1 MSFSN
6 TSYGFNVTTGF
17 CYYDGGTWPATQA
30 LIAFVVTNIIAHA
43 ATIRLPAGANRSS
56 IMLRI
61 LAAIVQPVTAGDVAF
76 RALWRWATRWRNPR
90 RLITAFGGDK
100 LEDAATAGALAISIP
115 LTFAPLLVGRWEMVD
130 NSRKI
135 TVLGN
140 RKYFGSPDGKRQL
153 PFKPV
158 ATYPRYIPFIVPS
171 DTVFQPRLAAI
182 RIPPSSSALS
192 HIIAIGQA
200 GLSARQLYLN
210 YGYSITAQGL
220 SSPYLVVIPYMLMS
234 MVNFVANTLVSNF
247 RRVTIIPMKT
257 RKVTQI
263 NEVYI
268 VNCQQPNCEGKTKC
282 EKAHNIKHQPRVLS
296 IKQVDRTTS
305 KHASKVSEH
314 EIEEIGL
321 LYKRFI

>member
-1 MSFSN
+1 MSFDN
-6 TSYGFNVTTGF
+6 ASYTFNGTGF

-43 ATIRLPAGANRSS
+43 ATIRLPAGANRPS

-115 LTFAPLLVGRWEMVD
+115 LKFAPLLVGRWELVD
-130 NSRKI
+130 SSRKI
-135 TVLGN
+135 VILGN
-140 RKYFGSPDGKRQL
+140 RKYFGSDRIRQL
-153 PFKPV
+153 PFKPT
-158 ATYPRYIPFIVPS
+158 AIYPRYIPFIVPS
-171 DTVFQPRLAAI
+171 DTVFDSRLAAI
-182 RIPPSSSALS
+182 RIPPSSNALS

-210 YGYSITAQGL
+210 YGFSITIQGL

-257 RKVTQI
+257 SKITQV

-268 VNCQQPNCEGKTKC
+268 VNCQQSKCEGKIKC
-282 EKAHNIKHQPRVLS
+282 EKTHNIEHQPRVLA
-296 IKQVDRTTS
+296 IKQIDRAISGHSS
-305 KHASKVSEH
+305 KISNPD

-321 LYKRFI
+321 LHKRLI